1 MIKECI
7 VCNKKFDSD
16 RNAQKCCSVE
26 CRKIRKKYTDKE
38 KVKNKN
44 LTCNN
49 CGKEFIGNKNNKF
62 CSKECRSKYKKE
74 NLRMYKHTCLVCKKE
89 YESKNK
95 YSKYCSY
102 KCNYKHK
109 IINPKHTLI
118 CEKCKKEFKSNNKKQ
133 KFCSE
138 SCIKQ
143 YMQDKRIKFICKNCG
158 EEFFKKPQSN
168 CKNLF
173 CTPKCSFEYRRKS
186 NIKYC
191 LTCNSEL
198 KDRNRKYCSEECKIK
213 HKTKEY
219 ICHHCNNKF
228 NSTREKKYCSKEC
241 QLEAGRINMRKRLKN
256 KFISEIKE
264 CKYCG
269 KHFATEYKKSKTY
282 CSDEC
287 KRKMNNLLS
296 KLHDG
301 KRAERIQRNG
311 EIHNDITL
319 KKLYKKH
326 NGLCSICGEKC
337 DYEDYSISKEGYFI
351 ANSNYPSI
359 DHIIPIAKGGTHTWN
374 NVQLAHRICNSI
386 KNDNCKEV
394 I

>member
-1 MIKECI
+1 MKKCI
-7 VCNKKFDSD
+7 LCNK
-16 RNAQKCCSVE
+16 E
-26 CRKIRKKYTDKE
+26 I
-38 KVKNKN
+38 
-44 LTCNN
+44 NN
-49 CGKEFIGNKNNKF
+49 NN
-62 CSKECRSKYKKE
+62 
-74 NLRMYKHTCLVCKKE
+74 NQ
-89 YESKNK
+89 
-95 YSKYCSY
+95 YCSRECY
-102 KCNYKHK
+102 KIDVHN
-109 IINPKHTLI
+109 
-118 CEKCKKEFKSNNKKQ
+118 
-133 KFCSE
+133 
-138 SCIKQ
+138 
-143 YMQDKRIKFICKNCG
+143 KRIKFICKNCG

-173 CTPKCSFEYRRKS
+173 CTPKCGFEYKRKS
-186 NIKYC
+186 IKRYC
-191 LTCNSEL
+191 LNCNSEL
-198 KDRNRKYCSEECKIK
+198 ESNQKEYCSKQCKIK

-241 QLEAGRINMRKRLKN
+241 QLEANKKQMRERKKKLFIPELK
-256 KFISEIKE
+256 K
-264 CKYCG
+264 CKYCNNE
-269 KHFATEYKKSKTY
+269 FITQFKKSKTY

-311 EIHNDITL
+311 KIHNDITL

-326 NGLCSICGEKC
+326 KGLCSICGEKC

>member
-7 VCNKKFDSD
+7 VCNNKFETNKK
-16 RNAQKCCSVE
+16 AQKCCSSE
-26 CRKIRKKYTDKE
+26 CSKIRKKVTD
-38 KVKNKN
+38 KNKN
-44 LTCNN
+44 KKNN
-49 CGKEFIGNKNNKF
+49 LICEYCGKQYTGNKGTKF
-62 CSKECRSKYKKE
+62 CSKKCRISYRKKNLKVYICNCVICEVEFKSTKE
-74 NLRMYKHTCLVCKKE
+74 N
-89 YESKNK
+89 
-95 YSKYCSY
+95 SKYCSE
-102 KCNYKHK
+102 KCYSEYRNL
-109 IINPKHTLI
+109 NPKNTFK
-118 CEKCKKEFKSNNKKQ
+118 CELCGKEFKSNKKER
-133 KFCSE
+133 KFCSDYC
-138 SCIKQ
+138 SRKYI
-143 YMQDKRIKFICKNCG
+143 QDKKEIYTCQNCG
-158 EEFFKKPQSN
+158 KVFYKRTNGGSKNMFCSRECSAKYIIKVNKKHCLN
-168 CKNLF
+168 CNA
-173 CTPKCSFEYRRKS
+173 
-186 NIKYC
+186 
-191 LTCNSEL
+191 EL
-198 KDRNRKYCSEECKIK
+198 KDRTKKYCSEECKIK
-213 HKTKEY
+213 HKEKEY
-219 ICHHCNNKF
+219 TCKCCSETFK
-228 NSTREKKYCSKEC
+228 STREKKYCSKEC
-241 QLEAGRINMRKRLKN
+241 QLEANKKQMRERKKKLFIPELK
-256 KFISEIKE
+256 K
-264 CKYCG
+264 CKYCNNE
-269 KHFATEYKKSKTY
+269 FITQFKKSKTY

-311 EIHNDITL
+311 KIHNDITL